1 MAEIIANHLK
11 DNETIKIYDP
21 TSGSGGSLLLNIGQA
36 VSKYIDDPNKIK
48 YYAQE
53 KNL

>member
-1 MAEIIANHLK
+1 MKQLK
-11 DNETIKIYDP
+11 YMTLQVAR
-21 TSGSGGSLLLNIGQA
+21 GSLLLNIGQA

-53 KNL
+53 KKSIALIT